1 MAFEETKEQ
10 QQMYNYFRSCI
21 YIFLIIEIVMNL
33 PITADNRITQFILD
47 LLGRFKIFSSVAG
60 CKTIELVCICIVCIG
75 TKAKKA
81 LKFNVKTMVI
91 YPVLAG
97 LTLVGLCFIFHGV
110 PMGMEWM
117 GFPAN
122 RIVYAFCSVAGTML
136 VHQGLDG
143 IAKYYNHKVGDDR
156 FNFENESFEQSEK
169 KVETPYSVNIPMLY
183 YHKRKMHNGFIN
195 IINPFRGT

>member
-122 RIVYAFCSVAGTML
+122 RIIYAFCSVAGTML

-143 IAKYYNHKVGDDR
+143 IAKYYIRSVMTVSISRTNPLSSQRRKSRLLIRSTSPCSITISVGC
-156 FNFENESFEQSEK
+156 
-169 KVETPYSVNIPMLY
+169 TTGL
-183 YHKRKMHNGFIN
+183 
-195 IINPFRGT
+195 

>member
-47 LLGRFKIFSSVAG
+47 LLGRFKVFNSVAG
-60 CKTIELVCICIVCIG
+60 CKVTELVCICVVCIG

-97 LTLVGLCFIFHGV
+97 LTLVGFCFVFHGMSIGV
-110 PMGMEWM
+110 SWD
-117 GFPAN
+117 
-122 RIVYAFCSVAGTML
+122 
-136 VHQGLDG
+136 GL
-143 IAKYYNHKVGDDR
+143 
-156 FNFENESFEQSEK
+156 SCQ
-169 KVETPYSVNIPMLY
+169 PYSLCGM
-183 YHKRKMHNGFIN
+183 
-195 IINPFRGT
+195 FRGRHDVGASGAGWYCQVLQLQGG

>member
-47 LLGRFKIFSSVAG
+47 LLGRFKVFNSVAG
-60 CKTIELVCICIVCIG
+60 CKVTELVCICVVCIG

-97 LTLVGLCFIFHGV
+97 LTLVGLCFVFHGMSIGV
-110 PMGMEWM
+110 SWM
-117 GFPAN
+117 SFPAN
-122 RIVYAFCSVAGTML
+122 RILYAVCSVVGTML
-136 VHQGLDG
+136 VHQ
-143 IAKYYNHKVGDDR
+143 
-156 FNFENESFEQSEK
+156 
-169 KVETPYSVNIPMLY
+169 
-183 YHKRKMHNGFIN
+183 
-195 IINPFRGT
+195 